1 MFLRIAEP
9 SKERPHIH
17 TFLTL
22 KLQVQH
28 TDGTI
33 TGSYA
38 QITLPVGKQPP
49 GLQFPNALRQRL
61 HPLHLEYLK
70 LKRLGLA
77 ENRSALFGI
86 NLLTVSLP
94 LDELESISR
103 NSIVLARL
111 WPPVAA

>member
-33 TGSYA
+33 TRSYA

-70 LKRLGLA
+70 LKPMA
-77 ENRSALFGI
+77 
-86 NLLTVSLP
+86 T
-94 LDELESISR
+94 
-103 NSIVLARL
+103 
-111 WPPVAA
+111 